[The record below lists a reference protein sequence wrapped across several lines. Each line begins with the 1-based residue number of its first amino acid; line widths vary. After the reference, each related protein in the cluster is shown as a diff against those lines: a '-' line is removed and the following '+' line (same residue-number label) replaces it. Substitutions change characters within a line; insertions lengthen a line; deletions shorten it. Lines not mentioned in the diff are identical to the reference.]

1 MNEEEAVLVEELKEG
16 LRENSINPQAIMG
29 GKAEQQQQFRELSK
43 QEVIE
48 VQQLMIGQL
57 KQLLQ
62 Q

>member
-29 GKAEQQQQFRELSK
+29 GKAEQQQFRELSK